1 MRPARRRRRHG
12 QAALEMALV
21 IPVML
26 ALIFNFVGIMVAVEA
41 KAEVS
46 AAVSLAAQATITARV
61 GDVQTSCKNASRAFY
76 DTVFSKRDQQF
87 TPCPPAGSTRFST
100 TAVPPPAGGLRVTSF
115 GCNGRSGSGAENFL
129 TGSGYPVA
137 SSTGPP
143 VTCTA
148 RAHYDF
154 SKTPLGFAV
163 LWNPQFDISV
173 IAVPTTA
180 RQCVSAT
187 GC

>member
-21 IPVML
+21 IPIML

-61 GDVQTSCKNASRAFY
+61 GDAKNSCKNASRAFY
-76 DTVFSKRDQQF
+76 DTIFSTRDQSF
-87 TPCPPAGSTRFST
+87 TTCPSAGSRFST
-100 TAVPPPAGGLRVTSF
+100 AAVKPPAGGLTVTYF
-115 GCNGRSGSGAENFL
+115 GCDGGSGGPNFL
-129 TGSGYPVA
+129 SGSGYPVA
-137 SSTGPP
+137 TSTGPSI
-143 VTCTA
+143 TCTA

-163 LWNPQFDISV
+163 VWNPQFDISV
-173 IAVPTTA
+173 SAVPTTA